1 MIRAL
6 ALMLVVANLLLA
18 GWLYTRSTDPATPG
32 APPLGASPLVLVA
45 ELPATPAPAVDAPLE
60 RLPAVTSDAV
70 VTVDTEA
77 DCQALGPFDDREAAL
92 TAAARLNG
100 LGLPARPRAVDAS
113 ERLGFWV
120 HTPPAASREA
130 AAVVVEQLRL
140 AGVRDFYV
148 VIDGDDATRN
158 AVSLGVFRQREGAE
172 QQAGRLRAMGFQVEI
187 GERRRESTAWWLDFP
202 APAGGS
208 PAAAAV
214 VDLALDDDAPLLLQ
228 PRPCD

>member
-1 MIRAL
+1 MIRAFAL
-6 ALMLVVANLLLA
+6 ALVVANLLLA
-18 GWLYTRSTDPATPG
+18 GWLFTRPAGPATPG
-32 APPLGASPLVLVA
+32 AAPLGASPLVLVA
-45 ELPATPAPAVDAPLE
+45 ELPNAPAPAIEAPLE
-60 RLPAVTSDAV
+60 TLLGAEPDPV

-77 DCQALGPFDDREAAL
+77 GCQALGPFGDREAAL
-92 TAAARLNG
+92 AAAARLNG

-120 HTPPAASREA
+120 HTPPAPSREA
-130 AAVVVEQLRL
+130 AAAVVEQLRL

-148 VIDGDDATRN
+148 VVDGDRDTRN

-172 QQAGRLRAMGFQVEI
+172 QQAGRLRAMGFEVEI

-214 VDLALDDDAPLLLQ
+214 VNLALDDDAPLLLQ

>member
-1 MIRAL
+1 MIRGFAL
-6 ALMLVVANLLLA
+6 ALVVVNLLLA
-18 GWLYTRSTDPATPG
+18 GWLYTRPAGPAAPG
-32 APPLGASPLVLVA
+32 APPLSASPLVLIA
-45 ELPATPAPAVDAPLE
+45 ELPDTPAPVVDAPLE
-60 RLPAVTSDAV
+60 TLPGADPEPV
-70 VTVDTEA
+70 VTVDTDA
-77 DCQALGPFDDREAAL
+77 SCQALGPFADREAAL
-92 TAAARLNG
+92 AAAERLNG

-113 ERLGFWV
+113 ERLGYWV
-120 HTPPAASREA
+120 HTPPAPDREA
-130 AAVVVEQLRL
+130 AAAVVEQLRR

-148 VIDGDDATRN
+148 VVDGDTQN

-172 QQAGRLRAMGFQVEI
+172 QHAGRMRAMGFDVEI

>member
-1 MIRAL
+1 MIRGLAL
-6 ALMLVVANLLLA
+6 ALVVLNLLLA
-18 GWLYTRSTDPATPG
+18 GWLFTRPAGPAVPG
-32 APPLGASPLVLVA
+32 AAPLGASPLVLVA
-45 ELPATPAPAVDAPLE
+45 ELPDAPAPIETPLE
-60 RLPAVTSDAV
+60 TLPGAEQEPV

-77 DCQALGPFDDREAAL
+77 GCQALGPFADRETAL
-92 TAAARLNG
+92 AAAARLNG

-120 HTPPAASREA
+120 HTPPAPSREA
-130 AAVVVEQLRL
+130 AAAVVEQLRR

-148 VIDGDDATRN
+148 VVDGDTRN
-158 AVSLGVFRQREGAE
+158 AVSLGVFRQRDGAE
-172 QQAGRLRAMGFQVEI
+172 QQAGRLRAMGFDVEI

-208 PAAAAV
+208 PAASAV

>member
-6 ALMLVVANLLLA
+6 ALALIVVNLLLA
-18 GWLYTRSTDPATPG
+18 GWLYTRPAGPDIPG
-32 APPLGASPLVLVA
+32 AAPLAASPLVLLA
-45 ELPATPAPAVDAPLE
+45 ELPDAPTTATEAPLE
-60 RLPAVTSDAV
+60 TLPSAEPESV
-70 VTVDTEA
+70 VTVDTDA
-77 DCQALGPFDDREAAL
+77 ACQALGPFGDRDAAL
-92 TAAARLNG
+92 AAAARLTA

-120 HTPPAASREA
+120 HTPPAPSREA
-130 AAVVVEQLRL
+130 AAAVVEQLRL

-148 VIDGDDATRN
+148 VVDGDTQN

-172 QQAGRLRAMGFQVEI
+172 QQAGRLRAMGFEVEI

-228 PRPCD
+228 PRSCD